1 MKDELKITAVRVAF
15 LVALVCACLVM
26 AGCQFA
32 MLESDGEGKWKAK
45 VCSHMFSR
53 QFERFAAEKKS
64 VGEFSLQLNGYKGD
78 TSEQLPVFTKET
90 LYGAALLARIAAAAY
105 NPAASGVPLDASAA
119 NADEMAKL
127 VKANAEAKAE
137 LEKAKAEA
145 AALKAQV
152 SGASGQ
158 GSGASTDSCSTCTDG
173 SCEVK

>member
-1 MKDELKITAVRVAF
+1 MKRLIAIAAMA
-15 LVALVCACLVM
+15 AL

-32 MLESDGEGKWKAK
+32 MLESDGDGKWKAK

-53 QFERFAAEKKS
+53 QFERFAADKKS
-64 VGEFSLQLNGYKGD
+64 AGEFSLQLNGYKGD
-78 TSEQLPVFTKET
+78 TSEQLPIFTKET
-90 LYGAALLARIAAAAY
+90 LYGAALLARIAAVAY

-145 AALKAQV
+145 AALKLEAQ
-152 SGASGQ
+152 AKAEAAAQTAAAQ
-158 GSGASTDSCSTCTDG
+158 GSSACANGE
-173 SCEVK
+173 CEAK

>member
-1 MKDELKITAVRVAF
+1 MKRLIAIAAMA
-15 LVALVCACLVM
+15 AL

-53 QFERFAAEKKS
+53 QFERFAADKKS
-64 VGEFSLQLNGYKGD
+64 GGEFSLQLNGYKGD

-90 LYGAALLARIAAAAY
+90 LYGAALLARIAAVAY

-145 AALKAQV
+145 AALKAEAKAKAEAAAK
-152 SGASGQ
+152 SG
-158 GSGASTDSCSTCTDG
+158 STCTD
-173 SCEVK
+173 CEAK

>member
-1 MKDELKITAVRVAF
+1 MKRLIAIAAMA
-15 LVALVCACLVM
+15 AL

-32 MLESDGEGKWKAK
+32 MLESDGDGKWKAK

-53 QFERFAAEKKS
+53 QFEGFAAEKKS
-64 VGEFSLQLNGYKGD
+64 GGEFSLQLNGYKGD

-119 NADEMAKL
+119 NAEEMAKL

-145 AALKAQV
+145 AALKLEAQAKAEAAAK
-152 SGASGQ
+152 SGTA
-158 GSGASTDSCSTCTDG
+158 CTDG